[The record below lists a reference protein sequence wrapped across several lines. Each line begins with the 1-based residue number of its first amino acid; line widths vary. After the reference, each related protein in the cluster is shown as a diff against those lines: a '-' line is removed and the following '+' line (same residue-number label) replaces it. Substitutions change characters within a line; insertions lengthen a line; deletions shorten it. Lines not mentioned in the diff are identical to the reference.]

1 MGASAELVEV
11 REFLAAHAPFDELP
25 QAELLRVVGEIRIE
39 YFRRGTPL
47 IARGADNHHL
57 FVLRSGAVDVKD
69 RDDELVERCDAGTT
83 FGSITLTHGNPSTF
97 EVAAI
102 EDSLAYLLPAE
113 TFYRLIRDH
122 PAVARFFS
130 DQRAARMRP
139 AVDALSSSTTGDAV
153 LRIRAAELVR
163 REPVCA
169 TASTTIRDAAA
180 TMAEQGVSALLIM
193 DDDRLAGILT
203 DRDLRS
209 RVLAVGLEPT
219 RPVSEVMT
227 PDPITAS
234 PEALAF
240 ELMLAMVERMIH
252 HLPLVADGRPVGVVT
267 STDLLR
273 LERSNPVHLV
283 RDVAKQADVTGLAT
297 VGRRLPGVVERLVG
311 HDASADDIGRIVTTV
326 GDAVERRLIALAEQR
341 LGPPPVPYCWVTL
354 GSRARMEQAL
364 AADQDHAM
372 ILHDDATEADGAWFA
387 DLARLVTDGL
397 EECGYRRCP
406 GDVMAV
412 NDRWRLPLRQWRQ
425 QFTTWLTEPTPE
437 ATLQAS
443 IFFDMR
449 PVAGDASLHARLAAD
464 VHEWTLS
471 AQAFLLHLVKRAAA
485 HEPPLGI
492 FRGLVVERKGEH
504 RDTLDIKWGGV
515 AAVVELARVHALA
528 AGVADLGTRSRLA
541 AAAAA
546 GRLEKE
552 RAHDLQDAF
561 EFVSYLRLRHQAQQ
575 VRAGLEPD
583 NHLAPSQL
591 SRADQRH
598 LRDAFG
604 IIRSAQAALVRSYPA
619 LYYVS

>member
-1 MGASAELVEV
+1 MGGTTELVEV

-25 QAELLRVVGEIRIE
+25 QAEVARLVGEIRIE
-39 YFRRGTPL
+39 YFRRGTAF

-57 FVLRSGAVDVKD
+57 FVLRSGAADV
-69 RDDELVERCDAGTT
+69 RDPDGELVERCDAGGT

-97 EVAAI
+97 EVTAI

-113 TFYRLIRDH
+113 TFYRLVRDH
-122 PAVARFFS
+122 PSVARFFS
-130 DQRAARMRP
+130 DQRTARMRP

-153 LRIRAAELVR
+153 LRIRAGDLLR
-163 REPVCA
+163 RDAVCV
-169 TASTTIRDAAA
+169 TASTTIRNAAA

-193 DDDRLAGILT
+193 DGGRLTGLVT

-209 RVLAVGLEPT
+209 RVLAVDLDPA
-219 RPVSEVMT
+219 RPVGDVMT

-234 PEALAF
+234 PDALAF
-240 ELMLAMVERMIH
+240 EVMLAMVERAIH
-252 HLPLVADGRPVGVVT
+252 HLPLVTDGRPIGVVT

-273 LERSNPVHLV
+273 LEHANPVYLV
-283 RDVAKQADVTGLAT
+283 GDVAKQDDVAGLADVC
-297 VGRRLPGVVERLVG
+297 RRLPGVVERLVG
-311 HDASADDIGRIVTTV
+311 QDASAADIGRVVTAV
-326 GDAVERRLIALAEQR
+326 GDAVERRLIALAERR
-341 LGPPPVPYCWVTL
+341 LGPAPVPYCWVTL

-364 AADQDHAM
+364 AADQDHALV
-372 ILHDDATEADGAWFA
+372 LHDDATEADGPWFA

-412 NDRWRLPLRQWRQ
+412 NDRWRLPLRAWRR
-425 QFTTWLTEPTPE
+425 QFASWLTEPTPE
-437 ATLQAS
+437 ATLRAG

-464 VHEWTLS
+464 VRERTPS
-471 AQAFLLHLVKRAAA
+471 AQAFLLHLAKRAAA
-485 HEPPLGI
+485 HEPPLGF
-492 FRGLVVERKGEH
+492 FRNLVVERRGEH
-504 RDTLDIKWGGV
+504 RDTLDIKWGGIG
-515 AAVVELARVHALA
+515 AIVELARVHALA
-528 AGVADLGTRSRLA
+528 AGVSEPGTRARLTA
-541 AAAAA
+541 AAAR

-552 RAHDLQDAF
+552 RAQDVADAF

-575 VRAGLEPD
+575 VRAGQAPD
-583 NHLAPSQL
+583 NHLAPAVL
-591 SRADQRH
+591 SRSDQRH

-604 IIRSAQAALVRSYPA
+604 IIRSAQTALLRSYPQ

>member
-1 MGASAELVEV
+1 MGGPSELVDV

-25 QAELLRVVGEIRIE
+25 QAELLRLVGEMRIE
-39 YFRRGTPL
+39 YFRRGTPF

-57 FVLRSGAVDVKD
+57 FVLRSGAADVSD
-69 RDDELVERCDAGTT
+69 QDGELVERCDAGGT
-83 FGSITLTHGNPSTF
+83 FGSISLTHGNPSTF
-97 EVAAI
+97 EVVAI

-113 TFYRLIRDH
+113 TFYRLIHDH

-139 AVDALSSSTTGDAV
+139 ALDALSSSATGDAV
-153 LRIRAAELVR
+153 LRIRAADLVH

-180 TMAEQGVSALLIM
+180 IMAEQGVSALVIM
-193 DDDRLAGILT
+193 DSDRVAGLLT

-234 PEALAF
+234 PDALTF
-240 ELMLAMVERMIH
+240 EVMLAMLERTMH
-252 HLPLVADGRPVGVVT
+252 HVPLVVDGRPVGMVT

-273 LERSNPVHLV
+273 FEHANPVHLV
-283 RDVAKQADVTGLAT
+283 GDVAKQEDVTSLAAAC
-297 VGRRLPGVVERLVG
+297 RRLPGVVERLVSQ
-311 HDASADDIGRIVTTV
+311 DASADDIGRIVTTV
-326 GDAVERRLIALAEQR
+326 GDAIERRLIALAERR

-354 GSRARMEQAL
+354 GSRARKEQAL

-372 ILHDDATEADGAWFA
+372 VLHDDATEADGAWFA

-412 NDRWRLPLRQWRQ
+412 NDRWRLPLQRWRR
-425 QFTTWLTEPTPE
+425 QFTSWLAEPTPE

-449 PVAGDASLHARLAAD
+449 PVAGDASLHARLVAD
-464 VHEWTLS
+464 VRERTRS
-471 AQAFLLHLVKRAAA
+471 AQVFLLHLAKRVAA

-492 FRGLVVERKGEH
+492 FRGLVVERRGEH
-504 RDTLDIKWGGV
+504 RDTLDIKWGGIG
-515 AAVVELARVHALA
+515 AVVELARVHALA
-528 AGVADLGTRSRLA
+528 AGVPEVGTRARLA
-541 AAAAA
+541 AAAAH
-546 GRLEKE
+546 GRLEQE
-552 RAHDLQDAF
+552 RAQDLQDAF
-561 EFVSYLRLRHQAQQ
+561 EFVSYLRLRHQTRQ
-575 VRAGLEPD
+575 VRAGQEPD
-583 NHLAPSQL
+583 NRLAPSLL
-591 SRADQRH
+591 SRAEQRH

-604 IIRSAQAALVRSYPA
+604 IIRSAQTQLSRSYP

>member
-1 MGASAELVEV
+1 VEV

-25 QAELLRVVGEIRIE
+25 QAELERLLGEIRIE
-39 YFRRGTPL
+39 YFRRGTPF

-57 FVLRSGAVDVKD
+57 FVLRSGAADVRD
-69 RDDELVERCDAGTT
+69 RDGELVERADAGAT
-83 FGSITLTHGNPSTF
+83 FGSITLTQGNPSTF
-97 EVAAI
+97 EVVAI

-113 TFYRLIRDH
+113 TFYRLVRDH

-139 AVDALSSSTTGDAV
+139 AIDALSSPTTGDAW
-153 LRIRAAELVR
+153 LRIRVADLVR

-169 TASTTIRDAAA
+169 IASTTIRDAAA
-180 TMAEQGVSALLIM
+180 AMAEQGVSALLIL
-193 DDDRLAGILT
+193 DGDRLTGIIT

-209 RVLAVGLEPT
+209 RVLAAGLDPT

-234 PEALAF
+234 PDALAF
-240 ELMLAMVERMIH
+240 EAMLAMVGRTIH
-252 HLPLVADGRPVGVVT
+252 HLPLVTEGRPVGVVT

-273 LERSNPVHLV
+273 LEHANPVYLV
-283 RDVAKQADVTGLAT
+283 GDVAKQEDVAGVAA
-297 VGRRLPGVVERLVG
+297 VCGRLPGVVERLVG
-311 HDASADDIGRIVTTV
+311 QDASADDIGRIVTTV
-326 GDAVERRLIALAEQR
+326 GDAVERRLIALAQHR

-364 AADQDHAM
+364 AADQDHALL
-372 ILHDDATEADGAWFA
+372 LHDDATEADGAWFA
-387 DLARLVTDGL
+387 ELARLVTDGL

-406 GDVMAV
+406 GDVMAA
-412 NDRWRLPLRQWRQ
+412 NARWRLPVRQWRR
-425 QFTTWLTEPTPE
+425 QFTSWLTEPTPE

-449 PVAGDASLHARLAAD
+449 PVAGDASLHAQLAAD
-464 VHEWTLS
+464 VRERTPS
-471 AQAFLLHLVKRAAA
+471 AQVFLLHLAKRAAA

-504 RDTLDIKWGGV
+504 RDTLDIKWGGIG
-515 AAVVELARVHALA
+515 AIVELARVHALA
-528 AGVADLGTRSRLA
+528 AGVPEVGTRARLA
-541 AAAAA
+541 AAAAD
-546 GRLEKE
+546 GQLDTQ
-552 RAHDLQDAF
+552 RAQDLQDAF

-575 VRAGLEPD
+575 VRAGQGPD
-583 NHLAPSQL
+583 NHLAPSRL
-591 SRADQRH
+591 SPSEQRH

-604 IIRSAQAALVRSYPA
+604 IIRSAQTALLRSYP

>member
-1 MGASAELVEV
+1 MGASAEVVEV
-11 REFLAAHAPFDELP
+11 RDFLAAHAPFDELP
-25 QAELLRVVGEIRIE
+25 QAELSRVVGEIRIE
-39 YFRRGTPL
+39 YFRRGTPF

-57 FVLRSGAVDVKD
+57 FVLRSGAADV
-69 RDDELVERCDAGTT
+69 RDQDGELVERCDAGGT
-83 FGSITLTHGNPSTF
+83 FGTITLTHGNPSTF
-97 EVAAI
+97 EVSAI

-113 TFYRLIRDH
+113 TFYRLVRDH
-122 PAVARFFS
+122 PGVARFFS
-130 DQRAARMRP
+130 DQRAARMRH
-139 AVDALSSSTTGDAV
+139 AIDALSSSTTGDAV
-153 LRIRAAELVR
+153 LRVRAADLMHR
-163 REPVCA
+163 DPVCA
-169 TASTTIRDAAA
+169 STSTTIRDAAA
-180 TMAEQGVSALLIM
+180 TMAERGVSALLIM
-193 DDDRLAGILT
+193 DGDRLAGVIT

-209 RVLAVGLEPT
+209 RVLAVGLDPA

-234 PEALAF
+234 PDARAF
-240 ELMLAMVERMIH
+240 EVMLAMVERRIH
-252 HLPLVADGRPVGVVT
+252 HLPLVADDRPVGVVT
-267 STDLLR
+267 SMDLLR
-273 LERSNPVHLV
+273 LEHGSPVHLA
-283 RDVAKQADVTGLAT
+283 RDAAKQDDVAGLAA
-297 VGRRLPGVVERLVG
+297 VCRRLPGVVERLVG

-326 GDAVERRLIALAEQR
+326 GDAVERRLIALAERR

-364 AADQDHAM
+364 AADQDHAVL
-372 ILHDDATEADGAWFA
+372 LHNDATEADGAWFA

-406 GDVMAV
+406 GDIMAV
-412 NDRWRLPLRQWRQ
+412 NDRWRLPLRQWRR

-504 RDTLDIKWGGV
+504 RDTLDIKRGGV
-515 AAVVELARVHALA
+515 GAVVELARVHALA
-528 AGVADLGTRSRLA
+528 AGAPDVSTRARLV

-546 GRLEKE
+546 GRLERD

-575 VRAGLEPD
+575 VREGHEPD
-583 NHLAPSQL
+583 NHLAPSLL

-604 IIRSAQAALVRSYPA
+604 IIRGAQSALVRSYPA